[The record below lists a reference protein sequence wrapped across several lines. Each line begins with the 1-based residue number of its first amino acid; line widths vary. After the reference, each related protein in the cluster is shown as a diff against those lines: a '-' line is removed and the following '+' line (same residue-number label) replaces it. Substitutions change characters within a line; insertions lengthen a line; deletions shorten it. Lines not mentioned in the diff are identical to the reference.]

1 MIFQFRP
8 IALCNT
14 VVKILTKVLANLL
27 KPLMNKLT
35 DVTQSG
41 FIPGCQGTDNTI
53 VVQEILH
60 SMRKRK
66 G

>member
-35 DVTQSG
+35 DVTQSS